1 MKCLTFVV
9 VFVSFF
15 VLFFFSSLV
24 CVFGSLRFNLRLH
37 TYFISYIVGI
47 HLLLLLRFRCVQ
59 RLVYRLLYSKVYRI
73 CIYISI
79 YRICIIYAYT

>member
-15 VLFFFSSLV
+15 VLSFFSSLV

-47 HLLLLLRFRCVQ
+47 HLLLLLRFECVQ
-59 RLVYRLLYSKVYRI
+59 RLVSVYRLLYIVRYIVYVY
-73 CIYISI
+73 IYLYIVFV
-79 YRICIIYAYT
+79 

>member
-15 VLFFFSSLV
+15 VLSFFSSLV

-47 HLLLLLRFRCVQ
+47 HFLLLLRFECVQ
-59 RLVYRLLYSKVYRI
+59 RLVSVNRLLYIVRYIVYVY
-73 CIYISI
+73 IYLYIVFV
-79 YRICIIYAYT
+79 